1 MLREIS
7 LFIIVSLACAIS
19 ILPLLSM
26 ISTPI
31 RHYGMTGPYL
41 LRKDVSIFRGVVISK
56 GSQVSISIKIEMEGY
71 FHLRKSLQLTRAY
84 LFVIP
89 EEDYY
94 KKMHTLETLFMN
106 LSKEEILD
114 FIKKISVHQTKVV
127 KKGARAI
134 EASTSAI
141 NLQTPL
147 VLVLYLEGDLLPLV
161 TSPYGFHCRYTIKPR
176 LNTDWNQVLRALDVG
191 IIGLVLFVIG
201 DLRREDSWL
210 RRLKRYTRGK
220 KSHSP

>member
-1 MLREIS
+1 MLREIG

-19 ILPLLSM
+19 IFPLLSM

-56 GSQVSISIKIEMEGY
+56 GSQVSISIKIEMEGH
-71 FHLRKSLQLTRAY
+71 FHLRKSPQLTRAY

-94 KKMHTLETLFMN
+94 KKMHTLEALFMN

-127 KKGARAI
+127 KKGVRAI

-161 TSPYGFHCRYTIKPR
+161 TSPYGFYCRYTIKPR